1 MIFRVKPCH
10 LAIWAAFCCCM
21 ISPQISHAD
30 PSRVLVVMSYEEDFP
45 WCMDIKEG
53 IDRVLTES
61 CEIRYFYMNTKSDL
75 AGGPKKAKEAYLTY
89 QQFKPEG
96 VITVDDNAQS
106 MFVLPYLKE
115 KVNTP
120 VMFCG
125 VNAEPDKYGYPASNV
140 SGILERPHFSESFAF
155 AQQLVPS
162 IKSVGF
168 IIKESPTGHAH
179 FSQIQRESDTY
190 PAKLSAFK
198 MPKTVAELMTMT
210 AELREQS
217 DALFIAALA
226 GLVDASGKPISEKEG
241 VKIALKSFGNKPT
254 IGDEGYTVKYGALCT
269 VVRTGQ
275 EQGET
280 AAGMLLKAMRGTPV
294 SEIPITRN
302 HKGKR
307 IINVTVMTALGI
319 KPRPEILRGA
329 ELVRTQE

>member
-1 MIFRVKPCH
+1 MCE
-10 LAIWAAFCCCM
+10 
-21 ISPQISHAD
+21 Q
-30 PSRVLVVMSYEEDFP
+30 SYL
-45 WCMDIKEG
+45 K
-53 IDRVLTES
+53 
-61 CEIRYFYMNTKSDL
+61 
-75 AGGPKKAKEAYLTY
+75 Y
-89 QQFKPEG
+89 QQRQPAG

-115 KVNTP
+115 KVKTP

-125 VNAEPDKYGYPASNV
+125 VNAEPEKYGYPAANV

-179 FSQIQRESDTY
+179 LSQIQRESGTY
-190 PAKLSAFK
+190 SAELSAFK

-210 AELREQS
+210 EKLRAQN

-226 GLVDASGKPISEKEG
+226 GLVDASGKAISEKEG

-275 EQGET
+275 EQGQT
-280 AAGMLLKAMRGTPV
+280 AARMLLKAMTGTPV
-294 SEIPITRN
+294 FKIPITRN

-307 IINVTVMTALGI
+307 VINVTAMTALGI

-329 ELVRTQE
+329 ELVRTED